1 MKMMRIIKENDFG
14 NNKENKFDV
23 KKENEEKE
31 IKNIE
36 AIIYY
41 FEEIINID
49 FY

>member
-1 MKMMRIIKENDFG
+1 MIFG
-14 NNKENKFDV
+14 NNKENRFDV

-36 AIIYY
+36 VILSYL
-41 FEEIINID
+41 EEFNID